1 MLAGEDGDSVLSLEA
16 EPRLDEQPRLDE
28 LRRYDLEGD
37 VADPALERL
46 AELAARVC
54 HAPMGV
60 ISAIDDRYQRFLARW
75 GVPSEI
81 GREIPKQQSI
91 CASAIAQPESLLVI
105 DELTRSRYA
114 DLPLVT
120 VLGLMFY
127 AGAPLVTPSG
137 YVLGTVCVVDRRQR
151 TLDPGEARGLSLVRD
166 QVMELLEARREL
178 GELRRSE
185 ALRQEA
191 VEALVAT
198 QRDLSQRIELRT
210 RDIAAAHQKT
220 RELLERIG
228 DGYVVLDRAWNY
240 VYVNQRGA
248 QLFGRTPAELIGKHI
263 WAEFPEGVGQPF
275 QRAYERA
282 LKEQVAITL
291 EACYQPWNRWFENRI
306 YPSPDGVAIFFTEVT
321 ERRRAEQEAEKV
333 RRRLVEAQRVA
344 HVGSWEWEVA
354 ANAVTWSDELYRI
367 YGVPIGAVLG
377 GYEGFLSRVHPDD
390 LEKTKRTIAAAV
402 EHGTP
407 FIYDHRIV
415 RTDGTVRML
424 HTRGEAIVV
433 DGKLARLVGCCWD
446 VTELDAATRAH
457 RRTAALFEA
466 TLQVV
471 DEAVV
476 VVDNAGNVSAHNEQG
491 KAFVPLPAA
500 LVDRAR
506 AVGANDVS
514 DATVTLPDG
523 RRVQARSRPHV
534 VDGRVVG
541 RVWGLRPLSSKA

>member
-1 MLAGEDGDSVLSLEA
+1 LSLDEQSC
-16 EPRLDEQPRLDE
+16 LDEQPRLDE
-28 LRRYDLEGD
+28 LRRYDLERD
-37 VADPALERL
+37 VADPALDCL

-54 HAPMGV
+54 HAPIGV

-75 GVPSEI
+75 GIASEI
-81 GREIPKQQSI
+81 GGEILKQDSI
-91 CASAIAQPESLLVI
+91 CASTMSQPESLLVL
-105 DELTRSRYA
+105 DQLARSRYA
-114 DLPLVT
+114 NLPVVT
-120 VLGLMFY
+120 ALGLTFY

-137 YVLGTVCVVDRRQR
+137 YVLGTVCVVDKRQR
-151 TLDPGEARGLSLVRD
+151 TLEPGEARGLSLVRD
-166 QVMELLEARREL
+166 QIMELLEGRREL

-198 QRDLSQRIELRT
+198 QRDLSHRIELRT
-210 RDIAAAHQKT
+210 RDIAAAHHKT

-228 DGYVVLDRAWNY
+228 DGYVVLDPAWNY
-240 VYVNQRGA
+240 VYVNKRGA

-263 WAEFPEGVGQPF
+263 WSEFPEGVGQPF

-282 LKEQVAITL
+282 MKEQVAVTL

-321 ERRRAEQEAEKV
+321 ERRRAEEEAEQI
-333 RRRLVEAQRVA
+333 RRRLIEAQRVA
-344 HVGSWEWEVA
+344 HVGSWEWDVGG
-354 ANAVTWSDELYRI
+354 NSVSWSDELYRI
-367 YGVPIGAVLG
+367 YGVPIGAPLG

-390 LEKTKRTIAAAV
+390 LEQTKTTIASAV
-402 EHGTP
+402 ERGAH

-446 VTELDAATRAH
+446 VTELAAATRAH
-457 RRTAALFEA
+457 RRTAALLAA

-471 DEAVV
+471 QEAVV
-476 VVDNAGNVSAHNEQG
+476 VVDDAGNVSAHNAQA

-500 LVDRAR
+500 LVDSTRGL
-506 AVGANDVS
+506 GANDVS
-514 DATVTLPDG
+514 DATVTLGDG

-534 VDGRVVG
+534 VDGHVVG
-541 RVWGLRPLSSKA
+541 RVWSLRPLSSSKA

>member
-1 MLAGEDGDSVLSLEA
+1 MLAGDDGDSALSLDCV
-16 EPRLDEQPRLDE
+16 DEQPRLDE
-28 LRRYDLEGD
+28 LRRYDLERD
-37 VADPALERL
+37 VADPALDRL

-54 HAPMGV
+54 HAPIGV

-75 GVPSEI
+75 GIASEI
-81 GREIPKQQSI
+81 GGEILRQDSI
-91 CASAIAQPESLLVI
+91 CASTLSKPESLLVL
-105 DELTRSRYA
+105 DELAQSRYA
-114 DLPLVT
+114 NLPV
-120 VLGLMFY
+120 VRGLGLTFY

-137 YVLGTVCVVDRRQR
+137 YVLGTVCVVDKRQR
-151 TLDPGEARGLSLVRD
+151 TLDPAEARGLSLVRD
-166 QVMELLEARREL
+166 QIMELLEARREL

-198 QRDLSQRIELRT
+198 QRDLSHRIELRT
-210 RDIAAAHQKT
+210 RDIAAAHHKT

-240 VYVNQRGA
+240 VYINQRGA
-248 QLFGRTPAELIGKHI
+248 QLFGRTPDELIGKHI
-263 WAEFPEGVGQPF
+263 WTEFPEGVGQPF

-282 LKEQVAITL
+282 LKEQVALTL

-306 YPSPDGVAIFFTEVT
+306 YPSADGVAVFFTEVT

-333 RRRLVEAQRVA
+333 QRRLVEAQRVA
-344 HVGSWEWEVA
+344 HVGSWEWDVGA
-354 ANAVTWSDELYRI
+354 DSVTWSDELYRI
-367 YGVPIGAVLG
+367 YDVPIGSPLG

-390 LEKTKRTIAAAV
+390 LAQTKRTIASAV
-402 EHGTP
+402 EHGAH

-415 RTDGTVRML
+415 RPDGSVRML
-424 HTRGEAIVV
+424 HTRGEAIVT

-446 VTELDAATRAH
+446 VTELAAATRAS
-457 RRTAALFEA
+457 RATAALFAA

-476 VVDNAGNVSAHNEQG
+476 VVDDAGNVSAHNAQA

-500 LVDRAR
+500 LVDSAR
-506 AVGANDVS
+506 RLGAHDVS
-514 DATVTLPDG
+514 DATVTLSDG

-541 RVWGLRPLSSKA
+541 RVWGLRPLPSTA